1 MGIETAEFI
10 LQQAGK
16 RVLAVE
22 MMHDILMDISH
33 DAELA
38 LLDKLATK
46 DFRYLLS
53 TTVTAIEPQN
63 GNLALRI
70 KRYAQE
76 EVLDGFDTV
85 VLAAGVAPNNSLG
98 LALMQEMDNVYLIG
112 DCQSPGDYRKA
123 VHDAADVALD
133 L

>member
-1 MGIETAEFI
+1 
-10 LQQAGK
+10 
-16 RVLAVE
+16 
-22 MMHDILMDISH
+22 
-33 DAELA
+33 
-38 LLDKLATK
+38 
-46 DFRYLLS
+46 
-53 TTVTAIEPQN
+53 AIEPQN

-85 VLAAGVAPNNSLG
+85 VLAVGVAPNNSLG